1 MPLILKYF
9 MTSHDNWN
17 YQRKKIYS
25 VTHLCCKISLYFSRS
40 KGDYVLQNYETVP
53 KKLNIFMKLSISVTF
68 YCTHPRPFCRFTP
81 CHAELTCSHIGVRA
95 QSTLG
100 AQHFCPKN
108 MYEKITKCPNFT
120 WFLPEKLSEYP
131 KFYDICPKN
140 AHIFHNNCPKN
151 IFPNFRG
158 GGHMSPLSP
167 VSYAYLLASETTAVR
182 RFNEYST
189 IMWRWW

>member
-1 MPLILKYF
+1 MSFYAVTWLCTLPTGICDFAFCCVFCLLVNALATIILKQILGFMPLILKYF

-120 WFLPEKLSEYP
+120 RFLPEK
-131 KFYDICPKN
+131 
-140 AHIFHNNCPKN
+140 
-151 IFPNFRG
+151 
-158 GGHMSPLSP
+158 
-167 VSYAYLLASETTAVR
+167 
-182 RFNEYST
+182 
-189 IMWRWW
+189 